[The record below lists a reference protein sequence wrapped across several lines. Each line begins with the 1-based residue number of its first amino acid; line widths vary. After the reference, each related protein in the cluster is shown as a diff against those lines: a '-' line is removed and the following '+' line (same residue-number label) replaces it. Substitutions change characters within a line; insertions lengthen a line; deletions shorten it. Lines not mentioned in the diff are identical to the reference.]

1 MARCAEVAPVWADGS
16 RKPRM
21 DEEPLFVLICD
32 LDETHLPTLCH
43 DKSVGIWWTTEDP
56 QDLPDEPGGETGD

>member
-1 MARCAEVAPVWADGS
+1 MATCAETAAVWADGD

-21 DEEPLFVLICD
+21 DEEPLFVLVCD

-43 DKSVGIWWTTEDP
+43 DGQVGIWWTTEDP
-56 QDLPDEPGGETGD
+56 QDLPDPADAD

>member
-1 MARCAEVAPVWADGS
+1 MARCAETAPVWVDGS

-21 DEEPLFVLICD
+21 DEQPLWVLVCD

-43 DKSVGIWWTTEDP
+43 DKSIGIWWTTEDP
-56 QDLPDEPGGETGD
+56 CDLPDGDDD